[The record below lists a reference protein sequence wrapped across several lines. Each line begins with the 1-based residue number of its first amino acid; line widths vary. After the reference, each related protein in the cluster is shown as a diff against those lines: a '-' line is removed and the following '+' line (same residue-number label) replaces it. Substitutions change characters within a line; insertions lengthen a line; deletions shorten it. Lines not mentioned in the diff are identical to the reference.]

1 MSYDQTSKQAN
12 RDYNCIFIIDIVSE
26 LLGGDLMEHNILHE
40 GIGVTDTLEILQR
53 YHSEL
58 KQPEQ
63 YTHFYLIKTIHFFC
77 QNVNCFVESI

>member
-1 MSYDQTSKQAN
+1 MDQGYKSYDQTSKQAN
-12 RDYNCIFIIDIVSE
+12 RDYKCIFIIDIVSE

-58 KQPEQ
+58 KQPE
-63 YTHFYLIKTIHFFC
+63 
-77 QNVNCFVESI
+77 

>member
-53 YHSEL
+53 FHSEL
-58 KQPEQ
+58 KQPE
-63 YTHFYLIKTIHFFC
+63 
-77 QNVNCFVESI
+77 

>member
-1 MSYDQTSKQAN
+1 M
-12 RDYNCIFIIDIVSE
+12 SE

-63 YTHFYLIKTIHFFC
+63 YTHFYLIKTIHLNFLFVKMWIAMMKV
-77 QNVNCFVESI
+77 VNKNLSKSMFKCFKKGFP